1 MRQMIVGS
9 DDDGLHAKITSLNMA
24 DAHGHIRQE
33 QADERLRLL
42 QNSTGGVTTMIDE
55 VPCRVNKRGQTVRV
69 WKDQFC
75 PMPGHIYPDRA
86 AAVRAVRKGKV
97 EHGGNGGEWAS
108 NTKES
113 GGRTQHAWHCNA
125 HTNGTKPCGVHIQL
139 TDNDDGLCQIMVTD
153 WYAPL
158 CRACRR
164 HVILNIC
171 VHTTYGTLN
180 LSGRVRHGPDDKVYR
195 RKNSSL
201 TRKEQ
206 DYVASSIG
214 GGCPG
219 ARPRE
224 TLKNECQTKDNG

>member
-24 DAHGHIRQE
+24 VAHGHIRQE

-108 NTKES
+108 NTFFPS
-113 GGRTQHAWHCNA
+113 
-125 HTNGTKPCGVHIQL
+125 
-139 TDNDDGLCQIMVTD
+139 LCQASTSKISVARISYRLRGTT
-153 WYAPL
+153 WVKV
-158 CRACRR
+158 RAS
-164 HVILNIC
+164 IL
-171 VHTTYGTLN
+171 
-180 LSGRVRHGPDDKVYR
+180 
-195 RKNSSL
+195 
-201 TRKEQ
+201 
-206 DYVASSIG
+206 
-214 GGCPG
+214 
-219 ARPRE
+219 
-224 TLKNECQTKDNG
+224 